1 VTANDLLLKNP
12 SDADTMQLT
21 IIQSQTSTLITD
33 VTASVTTSDKAAA
46 FQKQKATLQA
56 WKDLIAGLK
65 VESFIKQTYVPCGS
79 LFNQNKQVAVRLLR
93 TDRLPMFDGQALTQT
108 DLKDPF
114 VTVSC
119 ASPFAVSAG
128 VEFSFLNS
136 PTFGLVPSGSSGANQ
151 FNVTD
156 QANINPLPI
165 AMVHGRLGE
174 TADHK
179 YGLYASF
186 GIAAHIQGAASGG
199 STAEFL
205 TGLSIGFLRTIFI
218 TPGWHIGKVAALSG
232 GYTIGGAVPT
242 GVTVVPVKSSYQSGF
257 GLAITFTKP

>member
-1 VTANDLLLKNP
+1 
-12 SDADTMQLT
+12 LT
-21 IIQSQTSTLITD
+21 IIQSQTSTLLTD
-33 VTASVTTSDKAAA
+33 VTASLTTSDKATA

-65 VESFIKQTYVPCGS
+65 VESFVKQTYVPCGS

-128 VEFSFLNS
+128 VEFSFLKS
-136 PTFGLVPSGSSGANQ
+136 PTFGIVPSGSSGANQ
-151 FNVTD
+151 FNITN
-156 QANINPLPI
+156 QASISPLPI
-165 AMVHGRLGE
+165 AVVHGRLGE

-186 GIAAHIQGAASGG
+186 GIAAHVQGAASGG

-205 TGLSIGFLRTIFI
+205 TGISFCFLRTIFI
-218 TPGWHIGKVAALSG
+218 TPGWHVGNVAALTG
-232 GYTIGGAVPT
+232 GYNIGEAVPT
-242 GVTVVPVKSSYQSGF
+242 GVTVVPLKNSYESGF